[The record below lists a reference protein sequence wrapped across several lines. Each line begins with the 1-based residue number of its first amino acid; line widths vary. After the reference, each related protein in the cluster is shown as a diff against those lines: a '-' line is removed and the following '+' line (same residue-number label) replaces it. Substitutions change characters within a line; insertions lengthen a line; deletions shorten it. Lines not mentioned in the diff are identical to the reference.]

1 MKKMVIT
8 KMPIDAAIGSAVR
21 TVSAVYEDGECLQ
34 LAVHDTSS
42 ILGNIYLGRVDNIVK
57 NINSAFVSIESNTA
71 CYYSLGDNKQHYFF
85 NPKNNNALNQGDA
98 VLVQV
103 KSDATKLKPATLTSK
118 AELAGY
124 YLVLSLDVNGVLVS
138 RKIKDNERVKSLK
151 EALETILEEKLSGEF
166 ANSKLHFGF
175 IIRSNAALLEN
186 TEPALVEA
194 QRMMEAL
201 TEIERKATY
210 TKAPACIYRSAPDY
224 FRMID
229 DIALSDFDSIITD
242 DESIYSKIEE
252 RYGRIFAGFDI
263 KIRLYRDEC
272 LALYNLY
279 DVNKQIARAMARKIW
294 LKSGGYII
302 IDYTEAMTVIDVN
315 SGKYVTKK
323 NDLQAKENAFYLV
336 NREAAVEIAKQLRL
350 RNISGMI
357 IVDFINMND
366 DEHVQGI
373 VKTLREEFKKDKV
386 TTAYVDMTKLGLVE
400 ITRKREGAMLREYIN
415 SEVADEL

>member
-1 MKKMVIT
+1 
-8 KMPIDAAIGSAVR
+8 
-21 TVSAVYEDGECLQ
+21 
-34 LAVHDTSS
+34 
-42 ILGNIYLGRVDNIVK
+42 
-57 NINSAFVSIESNTA
+57 
-71 CYYSLGDNKQHYFF
+71 
-85 NPKNNNALNQGDA
+85 
-98 VLVQV
+98 
-103 KSDATKLKPATLTSK
+103 
-118 AELAGY
+118 
-124 YLVLSLDVNGVLVS
+124 
-138 RKIKDNERVKSLK
+138 
-151 EALETILEEKLSGEF
+151 
-166 ANSKLHFGF
+166 
-175 IIRSNAALLEN
+175 
-186 TEPALVEA
+186 
-194 QRMMEAL
+194 
-201 TEIERKATY
+201 
-210 TKAPACIYRSAPDY
+210 
-224 FRMID
+224 MID

-252 RYGRIFAGFDI
+252 RYGKVFSGFDI
-263 KIRLYRDEC
+263 KIRLYEDDC

-279 DVNKQIARAMARKIW
+279 DIKKQIARAMARKIW

-323 NDLQAKENAFYLV
+323 HDLQAKEEAFYLV

-400 ITRKREGAMLREYIN
+400 ITRKREGAMLKEYIN
-415 SEVADEL
+415 SEVTDEL